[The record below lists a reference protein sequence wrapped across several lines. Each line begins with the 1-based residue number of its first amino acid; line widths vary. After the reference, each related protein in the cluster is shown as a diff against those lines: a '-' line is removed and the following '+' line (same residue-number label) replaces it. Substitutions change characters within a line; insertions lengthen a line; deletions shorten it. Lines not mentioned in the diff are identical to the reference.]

1 MTSSEYIVLWII
13 VGFYSVWVGWE
24 LRRWFAARAYFG
36 SIPVW
41 LIKRMFQ
48 FSLLTRR
55 RWLLITCLLQA
66 VLMTTL
72 FIAYQTCVYLGIDL
86 GPLQNR
92 PMRLL
97 IFGALTSMTP
107 VLRHTCPPVVLFL
120 SASGAAPGHLFA
132 NVCRSIA
139 PLRCVA
145 LLDPA
150 RMSLASNMVVEADNL
165 RTKMGSVWRSIVYEL
180 IEVVPAIVIDA
191 RSNSEFVSEEVFMVI
206 ASQRED
212 KAIFVISEQG
222 GAHALERQG
231 INAARSELNFA
242 TDEMAPSVLAK
253 ILRASLRPKRDC
265 DRRSLETQPVI
276 SGFWENK
283 PAIAIASISSGFD
296 SRGIIA
302 SSIAPRK
309 PIVCLTMLPEAYV
322 HESDRRIIEWSWHF
336 AYNTHLGVLVIG
348 MDEIVFVRK
357 QILEGALATVK
368 PVTVNVPNPLEIVD
382 VDKPSP
388 VFDAFHDFVL
398 EVSALASTM
407 GYSTRCVRIS
417 EDAVQRLLLMG
428 VNLSQENSRSH
439 ESAQDLIA
447 RLIPL
452 LSPESDGT
460 QVGDH
465 VERADLKAALLRAR
479 KQAPAFRKDIE
490 YTLRRR
496 GFHRFLFWWLDAGRP
511 SAPQR

>member
-1 MTSSEYIVLWII
+1 
-13 VGFYSVWVGWE
+13 
-24 LRRWFAARAYFG
+24 
-36 SIPVW
+36 
-41 LIKRMFQ
+41 
-48 FSLLTRR
+48 
-55 RWLLITCLLQA
+55 
-66 VLMTTL
+66 MTTL